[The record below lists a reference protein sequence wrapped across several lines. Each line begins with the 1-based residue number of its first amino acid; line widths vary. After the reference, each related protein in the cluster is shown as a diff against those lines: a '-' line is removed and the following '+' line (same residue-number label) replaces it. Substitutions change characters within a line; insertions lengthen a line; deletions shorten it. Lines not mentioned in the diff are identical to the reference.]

1 MGIRWSTDSRG
12 ERVWR
17 SDFNGKPHYA
27 IRVSKKEGDSWISEY
42 QEVRFR
48 GSPDIMNGTTV
59 FVKDGFETLQSW
71 VKDGQ
76 ERTKI
81 IKVAMDYTYDGMK
94 ERPKQSFVNMP
105 EPDYPDSF
113 SAAEEDLPF

>member
-1 MGIRWSTDSRG
+1 MGIRWSTDNKG
-12 ERVWR
+12 EKVYR
-17 SDFNGKPHYA
+17 SDKYDKVRYA
-27 IRVSKKEGDSWISEY
+27 IRVSKKEGDSWVSEF

-48 GSPDIMNGTTV
+48 GTPDIPNKTIV
-59 FVKDGFETLQSW
+59 FVKDGFEALDTW

-76 ERTKI
+76 EHTKI

-94 ERPKQSFVNMP
+94 ERPKQSFMDM
-105 EPDYPDSF
+105 PDYPDSV

>member
-17 SDFNGKPHYA
+17 SDFDGKIKYA

-48 GSPDIMNGTTV
+48 GSPDIINGTTV
-59 FVKDGFETLQSW
+59 FVKDGFEALDTW
-71 VKDGQ
+71 VKNGQ
-76 ERTKI
+76 ELTRI
-81 IKVAMDYTYDGMK
+81 IKVAMDYSFDGMK
-94 ERPKQSFVNMP
+94 ERPKPSFM
-105 EPDYPDSF
+105 EMPDYPETF
-113 SAAEEDLPF
+113 SSADDEIPF